1 MNKEKFVTQ
10 SFPTVIGWINENLYR
25 GIKADD
31 VIKITGYSRSY
42 FLREFQLSQGVSISS
57 FIREKRLTASA
68 EMLAHT
74 NMKICEIARE
84 LGFPSQSTFC
94 QIFKS
99 YFNMSPTEFRYRS
112 IYQREGFEHEN
123 LHATRTSSECA
134 ADPA

>member
-74 NMKICEIARE
+74 NMK
-84 LGFPSQSTFC
+84 
-94 QIFKS
+94 
-99 YFNMSPTEFRYRS
+99 
-112 IYQREGFEHEN
+112 
-123 LHATRTSSECA
+123 
-134 ADPA
+134 